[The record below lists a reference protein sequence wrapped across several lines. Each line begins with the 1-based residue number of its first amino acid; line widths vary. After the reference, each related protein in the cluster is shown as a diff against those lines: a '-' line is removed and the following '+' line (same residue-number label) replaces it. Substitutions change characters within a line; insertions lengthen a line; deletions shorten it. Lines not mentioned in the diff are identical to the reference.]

1 MNFESNLVFAIFF
14 VFLEVILH
22 DRNISMP
29 WILEI
34 SNNSIYI
41 YHLILVL
48 LIKSWEMRRER
59 KAEDKEKRDMKK
71 TIQKEDNFQNIQ
83 RERRRGGREK
93 RNILLNI

>member
-1 MNFESNLVFAIFF
+1 
-14 VFLEVILH
+14 
-22 DRNISMP
+22 
-29 WILEI
+29 
-34 SNNSIYI
+34 
-41 YHLILVL
+41 
-48 LIKSWEMRRER
+48 MRRER